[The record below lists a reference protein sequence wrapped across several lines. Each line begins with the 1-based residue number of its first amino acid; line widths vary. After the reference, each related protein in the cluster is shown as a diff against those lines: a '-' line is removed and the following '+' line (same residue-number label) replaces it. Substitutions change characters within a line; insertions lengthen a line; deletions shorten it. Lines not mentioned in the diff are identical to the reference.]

1 MYRLKE
7 SLQPFPH
14 RRPPLQAPAAGLMN
28 ALALAGALP
37 LGGEAKALL
46 ELLPL
51 ALAWLCWVISD

>member
-1 MYRLKE
+1 
-7 SLQPFPH
+7 
-14 RRPPLQAPAAGLMN
+14 MN